1 MIVDFSPTCVA
12 IPRLLCVTV
21 KAAAAA
27 CPRAPANVPSPNVKK
42 STVVAVKFSSKEG
55 HSRRRA
61 EYRAIQ
67 IQLPDIR
74 SMGAVAADITRA
86 NIMAVAAMAVVM
98 GMDEAGMTN
107 LGAAIDEMDTAE
119 QEEAP
124 VEVAIDGITS
134 AMAMVDAGTAVCR

>member
-1 MIVDFSPTCVA
+1 MTADFSPTCVA
-12 IPRLLCVTV
+12 IPRLRCVTV

-27 CPRAPANVPSPNVKK
+27 CPRAPVNVPSPNVKK

-86 NIMAVAAMAVVM
+86 NIMAVVM